1 MAKAEEFNGKSE
13 GELQSDILSMK
24 RELLNLRF
32 QQATGELENTAR
44 FRQVRRNIARAKTA
58 LRAKKLKEKKLA

>member
-1 MAKAEEFNGKSE
+1 MKAEEIHAKSDS
-13 GELQSDILSMK
+13 ELQDLVGQLK

-44 FRQVRRNIARAKTA
+44 FKDVRRTIARANTV
-58 LRAKKLKEKKLA
+58 LQERTKKAA